1 MRLTILWEGAH
12 HRDAILAI
20 LQRNPQRI
28 RITTLNLH
36 DFRLD
41 GGIKFSEKIVRMVNR
56 GIQITIVIGEDPFYM
71 AKKAKKEPIFR
82 EYLKSLKKIVDT
94 NRVNAYYYYR
104 THAKVLLAESENS
117 ASAIV
122 TSANF
127 TRRGLSAGIKGNR
140 EVGCYLRNLDG
151 RSQSA
156 LREATQKMIELA
168 RRNPLKRDLDQLSA
182 EGAI

>member
-1 MRLTILWEGAH
+1 MRLTILWKESH
-12 HRDAILAI
+12 HRDSIIAIF
-20 LQRNPQRI
+20 QGNPQRI

-36 DFRLD
+36 DFKLD
-41 GGIKFSEKIVRMVNR
+41 GGIKFSEKIVKMVNR
-56 GIQITIVIGEDPFYM
+56 GIRITIVIGENPFYM
-71 AKKAKKEPIFR
+71 AKKAKKELIFK

-94 NRVNAYYYYR
+94 NRVNAYYYYKI
-104 THAKVLLAESENS
+104 HAKVLLAESENF

-127 TRRGLSAGIKGNR
+127 TPTGFSAGIKGSL
-140 EVGCYLRNLDG
+140 EVGCYLRDLDG

-168 RRNPLKRDLDQLSA
+168 RRNPLKRCLDQLSE